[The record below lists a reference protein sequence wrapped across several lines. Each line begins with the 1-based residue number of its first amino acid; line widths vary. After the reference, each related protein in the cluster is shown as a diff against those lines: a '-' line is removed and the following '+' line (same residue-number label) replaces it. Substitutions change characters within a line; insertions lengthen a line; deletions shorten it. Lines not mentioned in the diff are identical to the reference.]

1 MRYFALASD
10 YDGTLATNGQ
20 VDDNTLAALQ
30 RLRESGRKLIL
41 VTGRHL
47 DDLSQVFPQVDL
59 FDCIVAENGAL
70 LYYPATREE
79 QTLGNRPPDAFINAL
94 KAKQVEP
101 LGVGRVIVSTWEPH
115 EVVVLQAIRE
125 LGLDLQIIFNKGAV
139 MILPAGVNKAVGLQ
153 TALTQMGLSAHNVV
167 GVGDAENDRA
177 FLEICEFSV
186 AVANALESVREA
198 ADFVT
203 QSARGAGVTE
213 LIDDLI
219 ATDLSEP
226 SSKIE
231 RHNILVGKCADGTP
245 VEIQPYNSSILLAG
259 ISGGGKS
266 TLATGILE
274 RLSQHGYQF
283 CIFDPEGDYES
294 FEGSVVLGN
303 RDHIPRVEEVLNTLE
318 QPDRNLVINLLGVKL
333 DRRAGFLAEMLPSL
347 LALRARTG
355 RPHWI
360 VLDEAHHMIPV
371 DSNPAKLT
379 LPQSL
384 HGVMMITVHPDHV
397 DSAALRL
404 INTPIAVG
412 KAPEQTISSFCHVV
426 EHCPPSIPE
435 GELAMGEAIVWD
447 MNSDSLPQKFKV
459 QPPSAERR
467 RHMRNYAEGELGSD
481 KWFYF
486 RGREQKLKLKAQNLI
501 SFTQLAE
508 GIDDDTWLYHLERQD
523 YSRWLRDAIKDE
535 ELAEEV
541 AQIESRGGLSAIESL
556 TQIKGAIEQR
566 YTLPA

>member
-10 YDGTLATNGQ
+10 YDGTLATNGK
-20 VDDNTLAALQ
+20 VDDNALAALQ

-47 DDLSQVFPQVDL
+47 NDLMTVFPQVDL

-70 LYYPATREE
+70 LYYPGTREE
-79 QTLGNRPPDAFINAL
+79 QTLGNRPPDAFIDAL

-115 EVVVLQAIRE
+115 EVVVLQTIRE

-139 MILPAGVNKAVGLQ
+139 MVLPAGVNKAVGLQ

-177 FLEICEFSV
+177 FLDVCEFSV

-219 ATDLSEP
+219 ATDLSSL
-226 SSKIE
+226 SSQID

-259 ISGGGKS
+259 VSGGGKS
-266 TLATGILE
+266 TLATGVLE
-274 RLSQHGYQF
+274 RLSQQGYQF

-333 DRRAGFLAEMLPSL
+333 DRRAGFLAEILPSL

-397 DSAALRL
+397 DAAALRL
-404 INTPIAVG
+404 INLPIAVG
-412 KAPEQTISSFCHVV
+412 KAPGQTISSFCQVV

-435 GELAMGEAIVWD
+435 GELVMGEAIVWD
-447 MNSDSLPQKFKV
+447 MNSESLPQKFKV

-508 GIDDDTWLYHLERQD
+508 GIDDDTWLYHLQRQD

-541 AQIESRGGLSAIESL
+541 AQIEVSGDLSAIESL
-556 TQIKGAIEQR
+556 AQIKGAIEQR